1 MGLPGVA
8 PVSSTPVTASTLEAT
23 ASQIGLSSAQAAASP
38 PGIRDGPKRAP
49 SSPPDTPEPMKRRPL
64 ALSSFSRR
72 MVSVQRAL
80 PPSMMMSPG
89 SKAAASSL
97 ITASVGPPALTRM
110 TALRGFLREAAKSL
124 MVGQPVSLP
133 GVFGFSFTN
142 SSVLA
147 VVRLYT
153 EIAKPWSAMLR
164 ARF

>member
-1 MGLPGVA
+1 
-8 PVSSTPVTASTLEAT
+8 
-23 ASQIGLSSAQAAASP
+23 
-38 PGIRDGPKRAP
+38 
-49 SSPPDTPEPMKRRPL
+49 
-64 ALSSFSRR
+64 

-89 SKAAASSL
+89 SKTAASSL

-110 TALRGFLREAAKSL
+110 TALRGFFREAAKSF

-147 VVRLYT
+147 VVRL
-153 EIAKPWSAMLR
+153 
-164 ARF
+164 